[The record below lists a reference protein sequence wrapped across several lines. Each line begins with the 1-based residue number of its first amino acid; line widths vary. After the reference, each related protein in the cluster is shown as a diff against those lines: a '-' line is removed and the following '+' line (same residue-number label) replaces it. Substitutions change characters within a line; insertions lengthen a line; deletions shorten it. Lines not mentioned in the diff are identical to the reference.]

1 MYFLY
6 AELNVHASVMLCTSL
21 VTVSLLHLKPVFLEA
36 EERKKIGMLHEDL
49 LLGAL
54 VGKCVTVH
62 EELSGS
68 LCLSGQF
75 GFFTFQLFS
84 LSLCESRRYLTLTHE
99 ETVYLVNL

>member
-36 EERKKIGMLHEDL
+36 EERRKKNWHEDL

-84 LSLCESRRYLTLTHE
+84 FSLCESRR
-99 ETVYLVNL
+99 